1 MARSMSAQ
9 QQHKQPPTYPAKLT
23 IVTTASMVEA
33 IARAAR
39 RQIRS
44 GNSYVRAAVLAQLRA
59 DGDELVSE

>member
-39 RQIRS
+39 RQMQS